1 MDLNQIGTFIR
12 VVEQGSFTGA
22 AAAVGLPKSS
32 VSRGVAQLEEA
43 LGVRLLQ
50 RTTRKLNLTEAG
62 RRYYQQVRRAL
73 GDLELANSAAAD
85 MGHEPRGLVRL
96 TAPGDFSD
104 GRLSSVLGD
113 FLLRYPRIQI
123 DLWITQRWV
132 NLVEEG
138 FDLAIRAGKLRDSSL
153 VARKL
158 AATELGLFA
167 APSYL
172 EKRGRPRRLADL
184 AKHDCLVHRSGRGIM
199 PWRLTGPRGSE
210 TVAVAGPVIA
220 DDFTIILR
228 LAVKG
233 LGVALLPELTCES
246 EVASGALVRLLPAYA
261 LRGGAV
267 QIVSPPLR
275 YVPARVALLREHL
288 IRELSLS
295 LSLSL
300 RPAAPGP
307 AGAPGRAQA

>member
-1 MDLNQIGTFIR
+1 MDLNQVGTFIR
-12 VVEQGSFTGA
+12 VVEHGSFTA
-22 AAAVGLPKSS
+22 AAAVVGLPKSS

-73 GDLELANSAAAD
+73 GEVEQANSAVAD
-85 MGHEPRGLVRL
+85 MGNEPRGLVRL
-96 TAPGDFSD
+96 TAPGDFS
-104 GRLSSVLGD
+104 GGQLSSALAD
-113 FLLRYPRIQI
+113 FLLRYPQIQI

-138 FDLAIRAGKLRDSSL
+138 FDLAIRAGELRDSSL

-158 AATELGLFA
+158 AVTELGLFA
-167 APSYL
+167 APAYI
-172 EKRGRPRRLADL
+172 EKHGRPRRLADL
-184 AKHDCLVHRSGRGIM
+184 GKHACLVHRSGRGLQ
-199 PWRLTGPRGSE
+199 PWRLTGPRGAE
-210 TVAVAGPVIA
+210 TVAVTGPVIA
-220 DDFTIILR
+220 DDFAIIMR

-233 LGVALLPELTCES
+233 LGIALLPEVSCEP

-275 YVPARVALLREHL
+275 YVPARVALLRDHL
-288 IRELSLS
+288 IRELTPVLQ
-295 LSLSL
+295 L
-300 RPAAPGP
+300 
-307 AGAPGRAQA
+307 AGAGRARAAGS

>member
-12 VVEQGSFTGA
+12 VVDNGSFTA
-22 AAAVGLPKSS
+22 AAGVMGLPKSS
-32 VSRGVAQLEEA
+32 VSRGVAQLEES

-73 GDLELANSAAAD
+73 GDIEQASSAAAD
-85 MGHEPRGLVRL
+85 MGTEPRGLVRL
-96 TAPGDFSD
+96 TAPGDFS
-104 GRLSSVLGD
+104 GGQLSSALAD

-138 FDLAIRAGKLRDSSL
+138 FDLAIRAGQLRDSSL

-158 AATELGLFA
+158 AASELALFA
-167 APSYL
+167 APAYL
-172 EKRGRPRRLADL
+172 ERRGRPRRVADL
-184 AKHDCLVHRSGRGIM
+184 GKHDCLLHRSGRGLM
-199 PWRLTGPRGSE
+199 PWRLTGPRGAE
-210 TVAVAGPVIA
+210 TVAVKGPVTA
-220 DDFTIILR
+220 DDFTVILR
-228 LAVKG
+228 LAIKG
-233 LGVALLPELTCES
+233 LGIALLPEVACDQ
-246 EVASGALVRLLPAYA
+246 EVSSGALVRLLPAYA

-275 YVPARVALLREHL
+275 YVPARVALLRDHL
-288 IRELSLS
+288 IRELSPVFQ
-295 LSLSL
+295 
-300 RPAAPGP
+300 R
-307 AGAPGRAQA
+307 AGAAR